1 MLAKLLT
8 TLTLVAAQTLTWAG
22 GPLFLCVDSGGN
34 VCIDGGPDA
43 CECCPADQEHAGS
56 GCTEHAMCEAFDAA
70 STPCSSKAPSVTGE
84 PCDCQ
89 HELIAQQS
97 TRATSNSTSTSIGK
111 LLHTTAWAA
120 CLLSDAP
127 TIVSECV
134 AGPAELAPDAAS
146 PQLGRIGSI
155 VLRC

>member
-8 TLTLVAAQTLTWAG
+8 TLTLVTAQTMTWAG
-22 GPLFLCVDSGGN
+22 GPLFLCVDSAGE

-43 CECCPADQEHAGS
+43 CECCPAAQSTTGACCEEHATCKAGV
-56 GCTEHAMCEAFDAA
+56 AA
-70 STPCSSKAPSVTGE
+70 SCATNAQSVTGE

-97 TRATSNSTSTSIGK
+97 TKATSNSSNMSIGK

-127 TIVSECV
+127 LLMVDLA